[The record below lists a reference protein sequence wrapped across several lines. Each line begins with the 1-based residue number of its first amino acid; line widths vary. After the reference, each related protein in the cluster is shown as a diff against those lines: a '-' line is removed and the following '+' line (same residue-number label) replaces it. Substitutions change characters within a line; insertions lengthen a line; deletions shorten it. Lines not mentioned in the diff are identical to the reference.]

1 MGSNTPRLPISPYY
15 VNGGFSGLIPAFSGS
30 ALCTRP
36 AALLIDDFFSLSV
49 ESAGDFAG
57 CPPEVLSQRLLGAE
71 ATKRVLK
78 AQEAYASEGV
88 AGSPA
93 KKDVRRALTYQFA
106 GAFVDSTIPSVKEG
120 QVLVGAPPEKRFS
133 LSFLSLKAAAL
144 PGISR
149 ELAAALAGS
158 WTSALLFRKP
168 LAALA
173 TSLASPGPTLSL
185 FLGRRRRN
193 LCSSPPL
200 LPSQC
205 PMLHCHT
212 VQTRLWQKERSP
224 LGPRRPKGSQNPA
237 LWEQLRQGRRKR
249 GARPLLPRP
258 SLEAPRA

>member
-1 MGSNTPRLPISPYY
+1 MGSNTPRQPISPYY

-36 AALLIDDFFSLSV
+36 AALVIDDFFSLSV

-93 KKDVRRALTYQFA
+93 KDVRRALTYQFA

-168 LAALA
+168 LAACLCSFFKLGLGHVSGQPGSDVVPLSRAQAQELVLLA
-173 TSLASPGPTLSL
+173 ALAPIAVSNVALPHCTDASLAKGAKPFGPTRAERVTKPCSL
-185 FLGRRRRN
+185 GAA
-193 LCSSPPL
+193 
-200 LPSQC
+200 
-205 PMLHCHT
+205 T
-212 VQTRLWQKERSP
+212 TRTKE
-224 LGPRRPKGSQNPA
+224 A
-237 LWEQLRQGRRKR
+237 R
-249 GARPLLPRP
+249 G
-258 SLEAPRA
+258 EASAP